1 MMPYQGY
8 QQWAIERSLTLA
20 EQRAADRRR
29 GEAAAAMAGSLRRFR
44 RLRLRVERPVA
55 PPSLAG
61 HLHARPHAT
70 AVACNT
76 EV

>member
-29 GEAAAAMAGSLRRFR
+29 GEAVAAMSGSLR
-44 RLRLRVERPVA
+44 RLRLRLQRPAA
-55 PPSLAG
+55 PSSLIG
-61 HLHARPHAT
+61 HVPPRAHARVA
-70 AVACNT
+70 ACNT

>member
-1 MMPYQGY
+1 MMPNVFY
-8 QQWAIERSLTLA
+8 QQWEIERTHTLA

-29 GEAAAAMAGSLRRFR
+29 GEAAAAVSGSVRRLQ
-44 RLRLRVERPVA
+44 RLRLRIRYPAAPLRAASQAPGRPRA
-55 PPSLAG
+55 S
-61 HLHARPHAT
+61 